1 MAIQNVLSTA
11 VSGLFAQSARA
22 AEIAHNVANLNSEGF
37 KPVEVLTVSIQAGE
51 EGAGV
56 SARRREPDGQAFGD
70 GEGGDTELAREFVK
84 LIEIEIAYKA
94 NAQVLRAAETT
105 LGRAIDLVA

>member
-11 VSGLFAQSARA
+11 VSGLYAQSARA
-22 AEIAHNVANLNSEGF
+22 AGVAHNIANLNTEGF
-37 KPVEVLTVSIQAGE
+37 NPVEISTVSIQAGDS
-51 EGAGV
+51 GAGV
-56 SARRREPDGQAFGD
+56 SARRREADGEASDD

-94 NAQVLRAAETT
+94 NAEVLRAAEKT
-105 LGRAIDLVA
+105 LGRAVDLVA